1 MDCDQRP
8 LHRLGILLQ
17 LNPEAYNRN
26 RFVTFLRMF
35 GRWRFEKNSDGAVT
49 PSWPPGYVGS
59 ANAALQLVRATRGQP
74 APGASRLMPEP
85 GIVTFRLTCIHIMH
99 INMHADDS
107 DPRRRSGC

>member
-59 ANAALQLVRATRGQP
+59 ANAALQLVRTGARP
-74 APGASRLMPEP
+74 ACSPGRLALYQNLE
-85 GIVTFRLTCIHIMH
+85 L
-99 INMHADDS
+99 
-107 DPRRRSGC
+107 